1 MKQEEVAS
9 IPGGKCGARYQVA
22 HPGSYGIVS
31 ERDYQLD
38 SSGLRVSLYFQAHL
52 LDAKHDQTLF
62 STLSVSSKSGF
73 AVNISRKNA
82 IEFWVGT
89 GTAIDVLT
97 TEFMPTLKTWS
108 KLSLIIRGAILMYDI
123 SPKPSFTEIVA
134 PNIRGTKEMVGEAD
148 ISQPCTVLLAASLA
162 ESPVQASTTPTN
174 FFNGRLDSPRMT
186 RASPDGAILAEWDF
200 SRNISSDEICDASG
214 NGADGRLINAPTRAV
229 TGHDWDATESDW
241 TKAKYGYGA
250 IHFHE
255 TDLDDAGWETTFTI
269 ELPQHLRSGVYAVDV
284 HSPGKQ
290 TRDMVPFFVRPTAS
304 TTASL
309 GAKVAYIISTFT
321 VSHAAMNNSQ
331 DKTGALT

>member
-9 IPGGKCGARYQVA
+9 IPSGKYSARYQVA

-38 SSGLRVSLYFQAHL
+38 SSGLHISLHFQAHL

-62 STLSVSSKSGF
+62 STLNVSDKSGF

-82 IEFWVGT
+82 LEIWVGT
-89 GTAIDVLT
+89 GTAIDVLA
-97 TEFMPTLKTWS
+97 TEFMPTLKTWT
-108 KLSLIIRGAILMYDI
+108 KLSLTIKGANLTYEI
-123 SPKPSFTEIVA
+123 SPQPSFTELVA
-134 PNIRGTKEMVGEAD
+134 PNARGTKELVGEAD

-162 ESPVQASTTPTN
+162 QSSVQASTTPTN
-174 FFNGRLDSPRMT
+174 FFNGRLDSPRMM
-186 RASPDGAILAEWDF
+186 RAGPCGTILADWDF

-214 NGADGRLINAPTRAV
+214 NGADGRLMNAPTRAV

-269 ELPQHLRSGVYAVDV
+269 ELPQHLRSGVYAVQV
-284 HSPGKQ
+284 HSPSKQ
-290 TRDMVPFFVRPTAS
+290 TRDNIPFFVRPTAS

-309 GAKVAYIISTFT
+309 DAKVAYIISTFT
-321 VSHAAMNNSQ
+321 VSRAGMNNSQ
-331 DKTGALT
+331 DWRA